1 MSQHSYLSDPPRH
14 FTSLSLTSFMYQL
27 ALMHN
32 KPLKKNIDLKVFIIS
47 QKILWVG
54 RAFVLSWANVTD
66 RCWTYLCVYGLLG
79 DLT

>member
-1 MSQHSYLSDPPRH
+1 
-14 FTSLSLTSFMYQL
+14 MYQL

-32 KPLKKNIDLKVFIIS
+32 KPFKKNIYLKVFIIS

-54 RAFVLSWANVTD
+54 QAFILSWANVTD
-66 RCWTYLCVYGLLG
+66 RCWTYLCVYRLLG